1 MLARLPAGDLSIK
14 QQTSPQGE
22 AFGRYLASVERGSP
36 FTEGQFAVWI
46 EASAPELYKELA
58 LLAVRQN
65 SGSGAN
71 EFLILG
77 MDGDG
82 AVAQEVLTRYF
93 AIEEQLADLPRPSTL
108 ITPVNYNFHFLGQV
122 STGSGVAYV
131 YDIAPRKH
139 RSGLLKGQIWD

>member
-46 EASAPELYKELA
+46 EAFAPELYKELA

-82 AVAQEVLTRYF
+82 AVAQEANSVFRDRRAVGGFTATFNADYTSEL
-93 AIEEQLADLPRPSTL
+93 QLSLSWP
-108 ITPVNYNFHFLGQV
+108 GE
-122 STGSGVAYV
+122 
-131 YDIAPRKH
+131 H
-139 RSGLLKGQIWD
+139 RQRRRLRL